1 MPYTRATII
10 GAKIR
15 EEIFETVCVVSVGDL
30 DHLPIESLLTT
41 IATHHNTII
50 ASQMDATN
58 VGVIEI
64 LERPSKIS
72 TSVDSSLRSVEFSLE
87 LS

>member
-1 MPYTRATII
+1 MPYTRATIVR
-10 GAKIR
+10 AKIR
-15 EEIFETVCVVSVGDL
+15 EEIFETVSVVSVGDL
-30 DHLPIESLLTT
+30 DHLPIVSLLAT

-50 ASQMDATN
+50 ASQIDATN

-64 LERPSKIS
+64 LERPSNIS